1 MCMCVNFCAC
11 GFHRG
16 QRRALDALDLEL
28 QGIVRSYRAVGN
40 QTWLFCKS
48 SAPAQLP
55 RYPSKLIVTH

>member
-1 MCMCVNFCAC
+1 MCMCVSFCAC

-16 QRRALDALDLEL
+16 QRRPLDALDLKS
-28 QGIVRSYRAVGN
+28 QRIVRGYRVVGN

-55 RYPSKLIVTH
+55 FYPSELIVTH